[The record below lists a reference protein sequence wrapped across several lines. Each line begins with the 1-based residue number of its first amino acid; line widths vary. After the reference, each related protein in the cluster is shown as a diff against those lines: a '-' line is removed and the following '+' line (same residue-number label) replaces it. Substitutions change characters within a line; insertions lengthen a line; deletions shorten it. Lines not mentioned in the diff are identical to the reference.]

1 MFLQLKK
8 KPKGVTVVEGFPG
21 FGLVGTIATEFML
34 DHLKCEKIGTAYFE
48 ELPST
53 VAIHKGGVLDP
64 IGIYYSK
71 KFNLVIIHSVAAMM
85 GIEWKAADLVNEVCK
100 QLGAKQI
107 ISIEGVGSPPGT
119 PSSGRVFHYTTKAA
133 DEKRLKLAKVD
144 PLGEGVIIGVTAAC
158 LLKAKVPMTCLFAEV
173 QGNLPDSK
181 AAAEVI
187 KVLDFLLKMKVDPK
201 PLVKK
206 AEEFEAKLHSLLE
219 QAQSAQ
225 ETADK
230 KQLSYVG

>member
-1 MFLQLKK
+1 MFLQLNK
-8 KPKGVTVVEGFPG
+8 KPKGVSVVEGFPG
-21 FGLVGTIATEFML
+21 YGLVGTIATEYML

-53 VAIHKGGVLDP
+53 IAIHKGEVLDP

-71 KFNLVIIHSVAAMM
+71 KFNLVIIHSVVAMI
-85 GIEWKAADLVNEVCK
+85 GIEWKAADLVNEICK
-100 QLGAKQI
+100 QLSAKQI
-107 ISIEGVGSPPGT
+107 YSIEGVGSPPGVPT
-119 PSSGRVFHYTTKAA
+119 SGRVFYYTSKKS
-133 DEKRLKLAKVD
+133 DEKRLKIAKLA

-158 LLKAKVPMTCLFAEV
+158 LLKAKVPMVCLFAEV
-173 QGNLPDSK
+173 EGNLPDSK

-201 PLVKK
+201 PLLKK
-206 AEEFEAKLHSLLE
+206 AEEFEAKLHSLME
-219 QAQSAQ
+219 QAQQTQ
-225 ETADK
+225 EAVDK

>member
-1 MFLQLKK
+1 MFLQFKK
-8 KPKGVTVVEGFPG
+8 KPKGVTVIEGFPG
-21 FGLVGTIATEFML
+21 FGLVGTITTEYML

-64 IGIYYSK
+64 VGIYYSK

-85 GIEWKAADLVNEVCK
+85 GIEWKAADLVNEICK
-100 QLGAKQI
+100 QLKAKHI
-107 ISIEGVGSPPGT
+107 YSIEGVGSPPRT
-119 PSSGRVFHYTTKAA
+119 PSSGRVFYYSTKKS
-133 DEKRLKLAKVD
+133 EKKRLKIAKVD

-158 LLKAKVPMTCLFAEV
+158 LLKSNLPMTCLFAEV
-173 QGNLPDSK
+173 AGNLPDSK

-201 PLVKK
+201 PLIKK
-206 AEEFEAKLHSLLE
+206 AEEFEAKLHSLME
-219 QAQSAQ
+219 QAQKTQ
-225 ETADK
+225 ESADK